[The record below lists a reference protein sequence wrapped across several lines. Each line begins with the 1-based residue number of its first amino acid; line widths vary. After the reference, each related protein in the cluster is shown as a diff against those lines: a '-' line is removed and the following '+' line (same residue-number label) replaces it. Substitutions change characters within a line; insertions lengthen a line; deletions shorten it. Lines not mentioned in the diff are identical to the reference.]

1 VLLLLLLLVCRTRR
15 LDFSYFEFN
24 LPNFSTVLEGCWDF
38 HKHFKAQHGFAPR
51 GYGIYF
57 VNRGY
62 AGSPSST
69 PRGSPKASSALGV
82 VGVEQLQQQQYG
94 DVLAKPYGNY
104 SQWGPGVSF
113 MMDPITDDADSP
125 LVRADG
131 GGRTGVGCVWGGGEG
146 EGRFW
151 WREGERRGAQC
162 L

>member
-1 VLLLLLLLVCRTRR
+1 VLLLLLPLPLLLHVCRTRR

-24 LPNFSTVLEGCWDF
+24 LPSFSSVLEGCWDF
-38 HKHFKAQHGFAPR
+38 HKHFKTQHGFAPR

-69 PRGSPKASSALGV
+69 PSGSPKVSGKDAMEI
-82 VGVEQLQQQQYG
+82 VGKVATLEQQQQQFG
-94 DVLAKPYGNY
+94 GVLAKPCGNY

-125 LVRADG
+125 LVSD
-131 GGRTGVGCVWGGGEG
+131 
-146 EGRFW
+146 
-151 WREGERRGAQC
+151 C
-162 L
+162 LMFDPE